1 MAQITF
7 KDSPIHTIGQ
17 LPEKGGPA
25 PDFVLCTGSLE
36 DISLSNYKG
45 KTLILNIVPSLDT
58 GVCQASARNFNK
70 CISSLQGVVVA
81 NVSMDLPFAQGRFC
95 SSEGLKH
102 IENLSAFRN
111 PEFGTAYGVTIL
123 DGALKGLFSR
133 AVVVIDPEGK
143 VIYTQQ
149 VPEIA
154 QEPDYEAVLNL
165 LN

>member
-7 KDSPIHTIGQ
+7 KDSPIHTVGS
-17 LPEKGGPA
+17 LPEKGSPA
-25 PDFVLCTGSLE
+25 PDFILCSGSLE
-36 DISLSNYKG
+36 DVSLSDYKG
-45 KTLILNIVPSLDT
+45 KTVVLNIVPSLDT
-58 GVCQASARNFNK
+58 GVCQASARAFNK
-70 CISSLQGVVVA
+70 IVSSLENVVVV

-95 SSEGLKH
+95 SSEGLND
-102 IENLSAFRN
+102 IENHSAFRN
-111 PEFGTAYGVTIL
+111 PEFGNAYGVTIL

-133 AVVVIDPEGK
+133 AIVVISPEGS
-143 VIYTQQ
+143 VIHTQQ